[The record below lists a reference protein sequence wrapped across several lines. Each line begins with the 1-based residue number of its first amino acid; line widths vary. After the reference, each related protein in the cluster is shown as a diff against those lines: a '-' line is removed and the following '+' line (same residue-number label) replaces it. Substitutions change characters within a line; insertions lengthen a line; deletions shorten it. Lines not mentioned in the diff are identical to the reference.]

1 MLKNNH
7 TKLAAILA
15 CRSNSTRLYRKPF
28 QKIINETIIEKILFN
43 LRKISKIDNIILA
56 ISDRSENKIFV
67 DFAKDFKLNY
77 VQGNENNVLQRVL
90 KAADHFKVD
99 HILRITTDN
108 PYTYLENFDEVF
120 KSHIKMKYDLSTYYD
135 LPDGVNFEIIKT
147 CALKKCLH
155 KSNNFEEEHVTLYM
169 HRNKDSFNINYIK
182 PKNEL
187 MKKKIRLTVDTNEDL
202 KLMNIIYK
210 GLIEEKQNINLKNII
225 VFLEKNPQLLNIN
238 QHLNSGSTRI
248 C

>member
-1 MLKNNH
+1 ML
-7 TKLAAILA
+7 L
-15 CRSNSTRLYRKPF
+15 
-28 QKIINETIIEKILFN
+28 
-43 LRKISKIDNIILA
+43 LR
-56 ISDRSENKIFV
+56 
-67 DFAKDFKLNY
+67 
-77 VQGNENNVLQRVL
+77 LQRFL

-108 PYTYLENFDEVF
+108 PYTYLENFEEVF

-155 KSNNFEEEHVTLYM
+155 KSDNFEKEHVTLYI
-169 HRNKDSFNINYIK
+169 HRNKDIFNINYVK

-187 MKKKIRLTVDTNEDL
+187 MKKNFRLTVDTTEDL
-202 KLMNIIYK
+202 ELMNKIYK
-210 GLIEEKQNINLKNII
+210 GLIEKKQDINLKNII
-225 VFLEKNPQLLNIN
+225 VFLEKNPHLLNIN
-238 QHLNSGSTRI
+238 QHLNSASTRV